1 MEPLPPC
8 LGSVQWTAPTRAAG
22 RRGQASDKTRRREHL
37 GLRSGFCFSRRASR
51 PSLFQSPGRRSR
63 RLLPLTTRL
72 ASALSHSHS
81 LRTLFPLFHGFLHVL
96 MACRNALVY
105 DADKFLFPWRSPPF
119 AFSFLCS
126 MALVFVLVSTCSWLR
141 PSLQSLES
149 VSSSSSCS
157 CTNFTH
163 FLPKFSFFF

>member
-8 LGSVQWTAPTRAAG
+8 LGSVQWTAPPRALG
-22 RRGQASDKTRRREHL
+22 RRGQASDKARRREHL
-37 GLRSGFCFSRRASR
+37 GLRSCFCFSRRGGL
-51 PSLFQSPGRRSR
+51 PLFQSPGRRSR

-72 ASALSHSHS
+72 ASAHSHA
-81 LRTLFPLFHGFLHVL
+81 LRTLFPLFHGFLHGL